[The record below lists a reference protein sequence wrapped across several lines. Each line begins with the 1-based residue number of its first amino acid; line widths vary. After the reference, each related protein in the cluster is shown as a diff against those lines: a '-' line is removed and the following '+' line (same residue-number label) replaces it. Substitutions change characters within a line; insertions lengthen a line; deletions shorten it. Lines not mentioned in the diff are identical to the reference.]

1 MITIEGYNFC
11 PPDLIVS
18 VLKTKILYFCT
29 KLQIHMPFRDLQLA
43 IEKIKFEALFQYA
56 SLGILVVNQ
65 NGEIILANTFLLSQ
79 FGYTDAIELIGKK
92 MEVLIPHRFHS
103 NHVHDRNDYMAKP
116 ERRPMGL
123 GMDLYAAKKD
133 GSEFAVEVSL
143 NNYEAGGES
152 FVIAFVSDITKRK
165 EIENAT
171 IQQKEQLALINKKI
185 EEFNNDLEKQVALRT
200 SQLQETLT
208 QLETSKEELQ
218 RALSKEKELGD
229 LKSRFV
235 SMASHEFRT
244 PLSTILSSAS
254 LVSKYIKEEEQD
266 KRDKHINRIK
276 SAVNNLTD
284 ILNDFL
290 SIGKIEDGK
299 VVAHFALFNIK
310 ELITT
315 VCSEIGGMAK
325 MGQQITYH
333 HKGGEMVQLD
343 PSLLRNVMNNLLSNG
358 IKFSPENGTI
368 AVTSKLND
376 THILLTVKDSG
387 IGISEEDKQHLFERF
402 FRGANVTN
410 IQGTGLGLHI
420 VERYVELMNGSIDCK
435 SELEKGTSFIISF
448 DINAVDIA

>member
-1 MITIEGYNFC
+1 MSL
-11 PPDLIVS
+11 DLIVS
-18 VLKTKILYFCT
+18 VLKIKILYFCA
-29 KLQIHMPFRDLQLA
+29 KPHIHMPARDFQLA

-79 FGYTDAIELIGKK
+79 FGYIDAIELIGKK

-103 NHVHDRNDYMAKP
+103 NHVHDRNDYMKKP

-133 GSEFAVEVSL
+133 GSEFPVEVSL

-185 EEFNNDLEKQVALRT
+185 EEFNNALEKQVALRT

-254 LVSKYIKEEEQD
+254 LVSKYIKEDEQD

-299 VVAHFALFNIK
+299 VVAHYALFNIK

-325 MGQQITYH
+325 LGQQITYQ

-343 PSLLRNVMNNLLSNG
+343 PFLLRNVMNNLLSNA
-358 IKFSPENGTI
+358 IKFSPENGII
-368 AVTSKLND
+368 AVTSELND

-448 DINAVDIA
+448 DINAVDIM

>member
-1 MITIEGYNFC
+1 MSTPE
-11 PPDLIVS
+11 
-18 VLKTKILYFCT
+18 
-29 KLQIHMPFRDLQLA
+29 LQLA
-43 IEKIKFEALFQYA
+43 KEKIKFEALFEYA
-56 SLGILVVNQ
+56 SLGILVVNEKA
-65 NGEIILANTFLLSQ
+65 EIILANAFLLSQ
-79 FGYTDAIELIGKK
+79 FGYSSTSEVLGKKIEL
-92 MEVLIPHRFHS
+92 LIPNRFHHF
-103 NHVHDRNDYMAKP
+103 HVHDRNDYIATP
-116 ERRPMGL
+116 QRRPMGL
-123 GMDLYAAKKD
+123 GMDLFAAKKD
-133 GSEFAVEVSL
+133 GSEFPVEVSL

-171 IQQKEQLALINKKI
+171 LQQKEELAFINKKI

-208 QLETSKEELQ
+208 QLEISKEELQ
-218 RALSKEKELGD
+218 RAFSKEKDLGD

-254 LVSKYIKEEEQD
+254 LVSKYIKEDEQD

-299 VVAHFALFNIK
+299 VVAHYALFDIK
-310 ELITT
+310 ELVAT
-315 VCSEIGGMAK
+315 VCNEIGSMAK
-325 MGQQITYH
+325 KGQQIVYH
-333 HKGGEMVQLD
+333 HRGSQMVQLD
-343 PSLLRNVMNNLLSNG
+343 ISLLRNVMNNLLSNA
-358 IKFSPENGTI
+358 IKFSPENSI
-368 AVTSKLND
+368 IEVNSELND

-387 IGISEEDKQHLFERF
+387 IGISAEDKQHLFERF
-402 FRGANVTN
+402 FRGANVIN

-420 VERYVELMNGSIDCK
+420 VERYVELMNGNIECK
-435 SELEKGTSFIISF
+435 SELEKGTSFLISF
-448 DINAVDIA
+448 DVNTVDMVGASQIAAAV